1 MLGAEEPPEPG
12 PPRPTRGQR
21 VRRALLGAPR
31 DLQDPHLFRHISL
44 IAFLAWV
51 GLGADGLSSSSYGP
65 QEAFKN
71 LGEHGYLAVF
81 LAGLMAL
88 TVFVIAAAYSRV
100 IEHFPFG
107 GGGYVVASRL
117 LGPRF
122 GVVSGCALLVDYV
135 LTIATSIGAGGDAVF
150 SIIPNG
156 GHWAELHLL
165 GLPLKLHVEL
175 LAVLVLVV
183 LNLRGIKES
192 VTVLMPVFLA
202 FVATHAVL
210 IAAGIGAHLG
220 RVHEVAASVQQGLS
234 HDLSTTG
241 KMGIALVLLRA
252 YSLGGGTYTGIEA
265 VSNGLSIMREPRV
278 ATGKRTMLYMS
289 VSLAITASGI
299 ILCYLLLDIRYLDP
313 NHTMNA
319 LLAEKIAA
327 GWPLGGVFVFVT
339 VLSEALLLF
348 VAAQAGFIDGP
359 RVMANLAHD
368 SWFPHRFGALSDRLT
383 MQNGV
388 LLMGGASLLMLLYT
402 RGATDALVVMY
413 SINVF
418 LTFSL
423 TMAGMSRFWL
433 RPDTRRKHAEW
444 KREIWIQLVGGLMC
458 VTILVITLAEK
469 FTEGGWITVV
479 ATGAVVAVCMSIK
492 RHYAGV
498 NERLKRLDAILQALP
513 ANAPAKA
520 VNVDPK
526 KTTAVLLVGGY
537 SGLGIHALL
546 TIVKAFPRHFH
557 NVLFMSVGVIDSATF
572 QGVEE
577 VDRLHEQTEG
587 ALRKYV
593 DLARRLGLPSDY
605 RMSMGTEAVGG
616 CVALAQQVAKEYER
630 AIFFAGKLIFE
641 RERWFDR
648 LLHNETAFAIQR
660 RLQFAGLMMVVLPV
674 RVLE

>member
-1 MLGAEEPPEPG
+1 MERVDPPE
-12 PPRPTRGQR
+12 RPARKGSRAQR

-31 DLQDPHLFRHISL
+31 DLADPHIFKHISL

-65 QEAFKN
+65 QEAAKN
-71 LGEHGYLAVF
+71 LGEHAYLAVF

-88 TVFVIAAAYSRV
+88 TVFIIAAAYSRV

-107 GGGYVVASRL
+107 GGGYVVATRL
-117 LGPRF
+117 LGPKF

-150 SIIPNG
+150 SVIPDG
-156 GHWAELHLL
+156 GRWAELHLL

-192 VTVLMPVFLA
+192 VTALMPI
-202 FVATHAVL
+202 FVTFVVTHAVL

-220 RVHEVAASVQQGLS
+220 RMHEVAAHVQGGLH
-234 HDLSTTG
+234 HDLSTIG
-241 KMGIALVLLRA
+241 KAGIALVVLRA

-278 ATGKRTMLYMS
+278 ATGKRTMVYMAT
-289 VSLAITASGI
+289 SLAITASGI
-299 ILCYLLLDIRYLDP
+299 ILCYLLLDVRYIDP

-319 LLAEKIAA
+319 LLAQKVASR
-327 GWPLGGVFVFVT
+327 WPLGGVFVFVT
-339 VLSEALLLF
+339 LLSEALLLF

-388 LLMGGASLLMLLYT
+388 LLMGGASLFMLLYT

-433 RPDTRRKHAEW
+433 RHDTREKHPEW
-444 KREIWIQLVGGLMC
+444 KRQIWIQLIGCAMC
-458 VTILVITLAEK
+458 LTILCITVSEK
-469 FTEGGWITVV
+469 FVEGGWVTVV
-479 ATGAVVAVCMSIK
+479 ATGAVVALCISIK

-498 NERLKRLDAILQALP
+498 FARLKRLDAILGALP
-513 ANAPAKA
+513 TSQPAKPLQ
-520 VNVDPK
+520 VEPK
-526 KTTAVLLVGGY
+526 KATAVLMVGGY
-537 SGLGIHALL
+537 SGLGIHAML
-546 TIVKAFPRHFH
+546 TIVKTFPRHFH

-572 QGVEE
+572 QGVDE
-577 VDRLHEQTEG
+577 VDHVREQTED
-587 ALRKYV
+587 ALRRYAE
-593 DLARRLGLPSDY
+593 LARRLGMPSDY

-616 CVALAQQVAKEYER
+616 CVALAQQIAKEYER
-630 AIFFAGKLIFE
+630 AVFFAGKLIFE

-660 RLQFAGLMMVVLPV
+660 RLQFAGLTMVVLPV